1 MDLHDLTNLQT
12 IQRNRE
18 KSRAHFIPYATKDQA
33 LTFERGQSDRFQL
46 LNGKWKFV
54 YAENPHEAPADFF
67 SENVDVSTWDDI
79 VVPHHFQLQGY
90 GTPHYTNVDY
100 PIPVDPPHVP
110 TENPTGSYRRDFYVP
125 EHWLDGQTYITF
137 EGVDNCFHLWING
150 QEVGFSQG
158 SRMAAEF
165 NITPYLRSGKNT
177 VAARVYKWSDSTY
190 VEDQDMWWLSGIF
203 RDVYLLSRPNTH
215 IRDLF
220 IRTDLD
226 NHYQNGTI
234 SVDLDLNHLTDKVL
248 SDLHVEYQLL
258 DDKQRE
264 IPDGVHTQQITL
276 DNNTSKKQQIN
287 IPVSA
292 PHKWSAENPY
302 LYQLLITLKNKN
314 GDLIEVLSERV
325 GFRKIELK
333 DGLVFVNGV
342 AVKFKG
348 VNRHDAHPDLGRA
361 VPLEHMEQDIQLMKQ
376 GNVNAVRSAHYPND
390 PRFYDLC
397 DQYGLY
403 VINEA
408 DIETHG
414 FEYIGNIHQLSDDP
428 EWEHVYIDR
437 IERMIERDKNRPSI
451 LMWSLGNESGY
462 GVNHNA
468 MYDWAHKRDPGRL
481 VHYEGEIRTLL
492 VEDDSDQEPRSSDVY
507 TSMYTTI
514 DRLEE
519 LGKRTH
525 YTKPHIVCEYAH
537 AMGTGPGGLK
547 EYWDTFYKYDR
558 LQGGFVWEW
567 VDHGLRKYTEDG
579 ESYFAYGGDFGN
591 TPNDYNFV
599 IDGLIRPDRTPYPGY
614 YELKKVMEPV
624 RVEAVDLK
632 TGQIQLT
639 NRYDFITLDHLNMA
653 WHIEVDGEIL
663 QSGTIPVPNIVAH
676 ETKECEIPYKLPESV
691 NSHTD
696 YLLNISFTL
705 ATRTEWAEQGHELSW
720 AQFELPCETKST
732 PVLDNKTYA
741 PLEVAENGNV
751 LVIDGANFA
760 LTYCTVTGQLTSW
773 TYEGQDMI
781 EDGPKLQFWR
791 ATTDNDHRS
800 RRMWEQYRVH
810 WLQYRTDQVHWQIA
824 DDAQTVTVTVKQRI
838 APPVLAWGIN
848 VTITY
853 EISAAGD
860 VSVQTDGKPEGNVP
874 RTLPRIG
881 YEMTVPKSLAHID
894 YYGRGPGE
902 SYADFKQ
909 ANRIGLYETT
919 IDEFGTTY
927 IYPQENGNRMD
938 VKWASLTDV
947 TGTGL
952 MASDPSTFNFS
963 AHPYAIDDFHQA
975 QHTYDLKERDKI
987 YVHIDHQH
995 HGIGTASCGPDV
1007 LPKYEL
1013 TTDNF
1018 NFQFRL
1024 TPFSK
1029 ANISPVQLSKR
1040 NAQKS

>member
-1 MDLHDLTNLQT
+1 
-12 IQRNRE
+12 
-18 KSRAHFIPYATKDQA
+18 
-33 LTFERGQSDRFQL
+33 QSDRFQR

-54 YAENPHEAPADFF
+54 HAENPHEAPADLF

-226 NHYQNGTI
+226 NQYQNGTI
-234 SVDLDLNHLTDKVL
+234 SVDLDLNNLTYKFL

-264 IPDGVHTQQITL
+264 IPNGEHTQQITL

-428 EWEHVYIDR
+428 EWEHVYI
-437 IERMIERDKNRPSI
+437 
-451 LMWSLGNESGY
+451 
-462 GVNHNA
+462 
-468 MYDWAHKRDPGRL
+468 
-481 VHYEGEIRTLL
+481 
-492 VEDDSDQEPRSSDVY
+492 
-507 TSMYTTI
+507 
-514 DRLEE
+514 
-519 LGKRTH
+519 
-525 YTKPHIVCEYAH
+525 
-537 AMGTGPGGLK
+537 
-547 EYWDTFYKYDR
+547 
-558 LQGGFVWEW
+558 
-567 VDHGLRKYTEDG
+567 
-579 ESYFAYGGDFGN
+579 
-591 TPNDYNFV
+591 
-599 IDGLIRPDRTPYPGY
+599 
-614 YELKKVMEPV
+614 
-624 RVEAVDLK
+624 
-632 TGQIQLT
+632 
-639 NRYDFITLDHLNMA
+639 
-653 WHIEVDGEIL
+653 
-663 QSGTIPVPNIVAH
+663 
-676 ETKECEIPYKLPESV
+676 
-691 NSHTD
+691 
-696 YLLNISFTL
+696 
-705 ATRTEWAEQGHELSW
+705 
-720 AQFELPCETKST
+720 
-732 PVLDNKTYA
+732 
-741 PLEVAENGNV
+741 
-751 LVIDGANFA
+751 
-760 LTYCTVTGQLTSW
+760 
-773 TYEGQDMI
+773 
-781 EDGPKLQFWR
+781 
-791 ATTDNDHRS
+791 
-800 RRMWEQYRVH
+800 
-810 WLQYRTDQVHWQIA
+810 
-824 DDAQTVTVTVKQRI
+824 
-838 APPVLAWGIN
+838 
-848 VTITY
+848 
-853 EISAAGD
+853 
-860 VSVQTDGKPEGNVP
+860 
-874 RTLPRIG
+874 
-881 YEMTVPKSLAHID
+881 
-894 YYGRGPGE
+894 
-902 SYADFKQ
+902 
-909 ANRIGLYETT
+909 
-919 IDEFGTTY
+919 
-927 IYPQENGNRMD
+927 
-938 VKWASLTDV
+938 
-947 TGTGL
+947 
-952 MASDPSTFNFS
+952 
-963 AHPYAIDDFHQA
+963 
-975 QHTYDLKERDKI
+975 
-987 YVHIDHQH
+987 
-995 HGIGTASCGPDV
+995 
-1007 LPKYEL
+1007 
-1013 TTDNF
+1013 
-1018 NFQFRL
+1018 
-1024 TPFSK
+1024 
-1029 ANISPVQLSKR
+1029 
-1040 NAQKS
+1040 